1 MEFITLNDGNNIPAI
16 SFGTFQI
23 PVDGGTYKAV
33 KKALEL
39 GIRHIDTAVAYFNE
53 KEVGQAVK
61 DSGITRS
68 DIWITT
74 KMWIQDFKYEEAKKS
89 IDLSI
94 KKLGTDYMDLYLLH
108 QPYAEVT
115 EAWRAMEEAKKAG
128 KIRSIGISNMTPKFW
143 DEFVPQ
149 FDSVPSVNQVEFNPY
164 FQQKELR
171 SILAEDNVK
180 LGAWAPLG
188 QGNIDL
194 FNEPIIVNIAEKYS
208 KNAGQ
213 VILRFEDQEGI
224 IVFPKSTHKE
234 KINSNMEIFDFKLTE
249 EEMQ

>member
-1 MEFITLNDGNNIPAI
+1 
-16 SFGTFQI
+16 
-23 PVDGGTYKAV
+23 
-33 KKALEL
+33 
-39 GIRHIDTAVAYFNE
+39 
-53 KEVGQAVK
+53 
-61 DSGITRS
+61 
-68 DIWITT
+68 
-74 KMWIQDFKYEEAKKS
+74 
-89 IDLSI
+89 
-94 KKLGTDYMDLYLLH
+94 MDLYLLH

-234 KINSNMEIFDFKLTE
+234 KITYGGIRFPPGSNYRSGLFHSGLLCSLPSQSFCPKL
-249 EEMQ
+249 